1 MADPLTDLDPS
12 DLILFARVVEDGSF
26 TRAADRLGMPKS
38 TASRRVLDLEARLG
52 ERLLVRTTRK
62 LAVTEFGRAVLRHAQ
77 QVAAEVQAAVEFVQH
92 RRAEPGG
99 RLRISIPGD
108 FGDRVLGPLLVG
120 FVTKHPAVSI
130 EAHVSQRR
138 VDLVAEGY
146 DLAIRIGDL
155 PGDALLTASRVAS
168 LAMGLYASPDYLARR
183 PAPAAPDDLTGHE
196 GLRLTRRDGEAAPWT
211 LTRGGQE
218 WRGAP
223 PSRISA
229 NSPGLLL
236 DVALSGAGIARLA
249 AHLVQPKLEAGELV
263 HVLPDWTLA
272 PVPVWV
278 TFPGRRLMATR
289 TQLFIDALKNAL
301 RRP

>member
-1 MADPLTDLDPS
+1 MVDPLTDLDPS

-38 TASRRVLDLEARLG
+38 TASRRLLDLETRLG

-77 QVAAEVQAAVEFVQH
+77 QVAAEVQATVEFVQH
-92 RRAEPGG
+92 RKAEPGG

-108 FGDRVLGPLLVG
+108 FGDRVLGPLLAG
-120 FVTKHPAVSI
+120 FVTEYPAVSI

-155 PGDALLTASRVAS
+155 PSDALLTASRVAS
-168 LAMGLYASPDYLARR
+168 LAVGLYASLDYLARR
-183 PAPAAPDDLTGHE
+183 PAPAVPDDLTGHE
-196 GLRLTRRDGEAAPWT
+196 GLQLTRPSGEPAPWT

-229 NSPGLLL
+229 NSPELLL
-236 DVALSGAGIARLA
+236 DLALSGAGIARLA
-249 AHLVQPKLEAGELV
+249 SHLVRPKLETGELV
-263 HVLPDWTLA
+263 HVLPDWTLT

-278 TFPGRRLMATR
+278 IFPGRRLMATR
-289 TQLFIDALKNAL
+289 TQLFIDALKEAL
-301 RRP
+301 KRP